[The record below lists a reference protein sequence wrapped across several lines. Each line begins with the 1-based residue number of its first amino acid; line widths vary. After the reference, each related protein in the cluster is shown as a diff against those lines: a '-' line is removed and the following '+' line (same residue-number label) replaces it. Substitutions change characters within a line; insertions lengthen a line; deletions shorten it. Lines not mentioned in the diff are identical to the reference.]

1 MFLDSNNI
9 FFCHETFQNVVQ
21 CLDSGLTRCPFLGFQ
36 ASMESKPMLDNG
48 DSKLEDFVGDI
59 DVLSSCDGGSTEAN
73 NSPAFDLDSV
83 FSESESESV
92 VLVADSEHSSE
103 EVSKKRKAEPDNML
117 LPTSKKMPRPKDS
130 SCGGEGFVTA
140 QGQGF
145 LIEFECLL
153 KLENPSLAHATFKA
167 LK

>member
-1 MFLDSNNI
+1 MKLFK
-9 FFCHETFQNVVQ
+9 NVVQ
-21 CLDSGLTRCPFLGFQ
+21 CLDSGHNPLSISRIPFQ

-83 FSESESESV
+83 VSESESESV

-153 KLENPSLAHATFKA
+153 NLENPSLAHATFKA

>member
-1 MFLDSNNI
+1 
-9 FFCHETFQNVVQ
+9 
-21 CLDSGLTRCPFLGFQ
+21 
-36 ASMESKPMLDNG
+36 MLDNG

-103 EVSKKRKAEPDNML
+103 EVSKKRKAEPDN
-117 LPTSKKMPRPKDS
+117 RARRCHVPKIQVVVARD
-130 SCGGEGFVTA
+130 
-140 QGQGF
+140 
-145 LIEFECLL
+145 L
-153 KLENPSLAHATFKA
+153 
-167 LK
+167 